1 MHHSELASRRRSL
14 GISQDELAKRLGVAA
29 NTVARWERGELRIQ
43 HPEMLRFALR
53 GIEDDLREEW
63 ERLPAEEQ
71 HRRNLAKQAEADRDA
86 SECWETMTPEQ
97 REAARRWF
105 ENH

>member
-1 MHHSELASRRRSL
+1 MLGSELASRRRSL
-14 GISQDELAKRLGVAA
+14 GISQDELARRLGVAA

-53 GIEDDLREEW
+53 GIGDDLREEW
-63 ERLPAEEQ
+63 EQLPAEEQ
-71 HRRNLAKQAEADRDA
+71 HRRNQAKQVEAERDEA
-86 SECWETMTPEQ
+86 ERWEAMTPKQ